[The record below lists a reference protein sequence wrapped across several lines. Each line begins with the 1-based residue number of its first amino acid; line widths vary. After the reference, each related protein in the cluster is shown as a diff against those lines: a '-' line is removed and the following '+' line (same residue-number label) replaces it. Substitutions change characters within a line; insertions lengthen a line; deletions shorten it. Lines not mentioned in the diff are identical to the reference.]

1 MTLEIIKRSK
11 PKIPWSTK
19 ACIIFSIFCLL
30 IGSAIFI
37 VAYISMSKNI
47 LLDQYNQP
55 LLSWLVEHRKT
66 QITYALSIV
75 TTFAGSFY
83 LSSLVGAIAIIWALI
98 KREIWRPALLV
109 GAISICPII
118 SSVTKTIVQNTR
130 PDQLNMIQPF
140 ELDYSFPSGHTLG
153 IIVLLLV
160 LGYLIISRH
169 TSDFR
174 ITVWSIITVA
184 LTALIAFS
192 RLYLG
197 YHWLTDV
204 VASIGLGFIILSL
217 AVVADRFFIHIFKN

>member
-19 ACIIFSIFCLL
+19 ACVFFSIFCLL

-37 VAYISMSKNI
+37 VAYISMSRHI
-47 LLDQYNQP
+47 WLDQYNQP

-75 TTFAGSFY
+75 TTFAPMYS
-83 LSSLVGAIAIIWALI
+83 VMAISIIWALI

-118 SSVTKTIVQNTR
+118 SSVAKMIVQNAR

-174 ITVWSIITVA
+174 ITVWFIITVA

-204 VASIGLGFIILSL
+204 VASIGLGFIVLSL
-217 AVVADRFFIHIFKN
+217 AIVADRFFIHIFKN